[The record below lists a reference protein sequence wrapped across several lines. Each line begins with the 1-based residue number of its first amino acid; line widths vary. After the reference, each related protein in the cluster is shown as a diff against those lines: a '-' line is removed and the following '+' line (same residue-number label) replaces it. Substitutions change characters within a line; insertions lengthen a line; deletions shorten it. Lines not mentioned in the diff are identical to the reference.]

1 MIEKKIVVTGGDGR
15 LAKELLKIDSKYKII
30 APSKSKLNILNY
42 KSTVN
47 FLRKNK
53 PKYLIHA
60 AALTNPM
67 SQHDNKFIK
76 SIDINIIGS
85 ANIAKACVQLKI
97 KLIYISTNFV
107 YPGKKGNYKETDNL
121 NPVNKYGWSK
131 LGGECAA
138 NIIDKSLILRMCMTD
153 QKFPH
158 KKAYS
163 NYITSFMI
171 KTDAAK
177 IILKIL
183 DKKGILNIGGK
194 NQSAYKFAKNYNSK
208 IKKSKTSKNIKKLI
222 GTNTS
227 INSGKLKRILN
238 R

>member
-1 MIEKKIVVTGGDGR
+1 
-15 LAKELLKIDSKYKII
+15 
-30 APSKSKLNILNY
+30 
-42 KSTVN
+42 
-47 FLRKNK
+47 
-53 PKYLIHA
+53 
-60 AALTNPM
+60 
-67 SQHDNKFIK
+67 
-76 SIDINIIGS
+76 
-85 ANIAKACVQLKI
+85 
-97 KLIYISTNFV
+97 
-107 YPGKKGNYKETDNL
+107 
-121 NPVNKYGWSK
+121 
-131 LGGECAA
+131 
-138 NIIDKSLILRMCMTD
+138 
-153 QKFPH
+153 
-158 KKAYS
+158 
-163 NYITSFMI
+163 MI